1 MKIKIILIIFISFF
15 SKITFA
21 NELLVSS
28 NGIKLGDSALKYFD
42 KNLIESKKRF
52 IYKSDEY
59 FMIYVQGEQINIKNN
74 DANYTIVSIQGG
86 QKMGFEE
93 CKKEIIKLIAEIKA
107 LVPNVKTKEKG
118 NADNPRKHWDD
129 PSGKSLTFG
138 LDFYLNES
146 PKDGPVIRTNCTD
159 WSSEIETSRNFVD
172 HLGKTINLKEF
183 NLFLIKMYS
192 GG

>member
-1 MKIKIILIIFISFF
+1 MKKLYLYIFIILNWLNVC
-15 SKITFA
+15 FA
-21 NELLVSS
+21 NELLISD

-42 KNLIESKKRF
+42 QNLIESKKRF

-59 FMIYVQGEQINIKNN
+59 FMIYVQGEQINIRNN
-74 DANYTIVSIQGG
+74 DPNYTIASIQGG
-86 QKMGFEE
+86 KKMSFNE
-93 CKKEIIKLIAEIKA
+93 CKKEINNLIAEIKA

-118 NADNPRKHWDD
+118 SADNPRKHWND
-129 PSGKSLTFG
+129 PSGKSLTFW

-159 WSSEIETSRNFVD
+159 WSSEIETSKNFVD

-192 GG
+192 G

>member
-1 MKIKIILIIFISFF
+1 MKKYFFYIFIILNWLNVC
-15 SKITFA
+15 FA
-21 NELLVSS
+21 NELLISA

-42 KNLIESKKRF
+42 QNLIESKKRF

-59 FMIYVQGEQINIKNN
+59 FMIYVQGEQINIRNN
-74 DANYTIVSIQGG
+74 DPNYTIASIQGG
-86 QKMGFEE
+86 KKMSFNE
-93 CKKEIIKLIAEIKA
+93 CKKEIKNLIAEIKA

-118 NADNPRKHWDD
+118 SAENPRKHWDD

-159 WSSEIETSRNFVD
+159 WSSEIETSKNFVD

-183 NLFLIKMYS
+183 NLFLIKMW

>member
-1 MKIKIILIIFISFF
+1 MKIKIILIIFIFF
-15 SKITFA
+15 SPKITFA

-42 KNLIESKKRF
+42 QNLIESKKKF

-74 DANYTIVSIQGG
+74 DANYTIVSIKGG

-107 LVPNVKTKEKG
+107 LVPNVKTKENG
-118 NADNPRKHWDD
+118 SADNPRKHGGD

-159 WSSEIETSRNFVD
+159 WSSEFETSRNFVD
-172 HLGKTINLKEF
+172 HLGKTIILKEF
-183 NLFLIKMYS
+183 NLFLIKMFS

>member
-1 MKIKIILIIFISFF
+1 MKKLYLYIIIILNWLNVCV
-15 SKITFA
+15 A
-21 NELLVSS
+21 NELLISA

-42 KNLIESKKRF
+42 QNLIESKKKF

-59 FMIYVQGEQINIKNN
+59 FMIYVQGEQINIRNN
-74 DANYTIVSIQGG
+74 DPNYTIASIQGG
-86 QKMGFEE
+86 KKMSFNE
-93 CKKEIIKLIAEIKA
+93 CKKEINNLIAEIKA

-118 NADNPRKHWDD
+118 SANNPRKHWDD

-159 WSSEIETSRNFVD
+159 WSSEIETSKNFID

-192 GG
+192 G

>member
-1 MKIKIILIIFISFF
+1 MKKYFFYIFIILNWLNVC
-15 SKITFA
+15 FA
-21 NELLVSS
+21 NELLISA

-42 KNLIESKKRF
+42 QNLIESKKRF

-59 FMIYVQGEQINIKNN
+59 FMIYVQGEQINIRNN
-74 DANYTIVSIQGG
+74 DPNYTIVSIQGG
-86 QKMGFEE
+86 KKMSFNE
-93 CKKEIIKLIAEIKA
+93 CKKEIKNLIAEIKA

-118 NADNPRKHWDD
+118 SAENPRKHWDD

-159 WSSEIETSRNFVD
+159 WSSEIETSKNFVD

-192 GG
+192 G

>member
-1 MKIKIILIIFISFF
+1 MKKLYLYIIIILNWLNVCV
-15 SKITFA
+15 A
-21 NELLVSS
+21 NELLISA

-42 KNLIESKKRF
+42 QNLIESKKKF

-59 FMIYVQGEQINIKNN
+59 FMIYVQGEQINIRNN
-74 DANYTIVSIQGG
+74 DPNYTIASIQGG
-86 QKMGFEE
+86 KKMSFNE
-93 CKKEIIKLIAEIKA
+93 CKKEINNLIAEIKA

-118 NADNPRKHWDD
+118 SANNPRKHWDD

-159 WSSEIETSRNFVD
+159 WSSEIETSKNFVD

-192 GG
+192 G

>member
-1 MKIKIILIIFISFF
+1 MKKYFFYIFIILNWLNVC
-15 SKITFA
+15 FA
-21 NELLVSS
+21 NELLISA

-42 KNLIESKKRF
+42 QNLIESKKRF

-59 FMIYVQGEQINIKNN
+59 FMIYVQGEQINIRNN
-74 DANYTIVSIQGG
+74 DPNYTIASIQGG
-86 QKMGFEE
+86 KKMSFNE
-93 CKKEIIKLIAEIKA
+93 CKKEINNFIAEIKA

-118 NADNPRKHWDD
+118 SADNPIKHWDD

-159 WSSEIETSRNFVD
+159 WSSEIETSKNFVD

-192 GG
+192 G

>member
-1 MKIKIILIIFISFF
+1 MKKLYLYIFIILNWLNVC
-15 SKITFA
+15 FA
-21 NELLVSS
+21 NELLISA

-42 KNLIESKKRF
+42 QNLIESKKRF

-59 FMIYVQGEQINIKNN
+59 FMIYVQGEQINIRNN
-74 DANYTIVSIQGG
+74 DPNYTIASIQGG
-86 QKMGFEE
+86 KKMSFNE
-93 CKKEIIKLIAEIKA
+93 CKKEIKNLIAEIKA

-118 NADNPRKHWDD
+118 SAENPRKHWDD

-159 WSSEIETSRNFVD
+159 WSSEIETSKNFVD

-192 GG
+192 G

>member
-1 MKIKIILIIFISFF
+1 MKKLYLYIFIILNWLNVC
-15 SKITFA
+15 FA

-42 KNLIESKKRF
+42 QNLIESKKRF

-59 FMIYVQGEQINIKNN
+59 FMIYVQGEQINIRNN
-74 DANYTIVSIQGG
+74 DPNYTIVSIQGG
-86 QKMGFEE
+86 KKMSFNE
-93 CKKEIIKLIAEIKA
+93 CKKEIKNLIAEIKV

-118 NADNPRKHWDD
+118 SAENPRKHWDD

-159 WSSEIETSRNFVD
+159 WSSEIETSKNFVD

-192 GG
+192 G

>member
-1 MKIKIILIIFISFF
+1 MKKYFFYIFIILNWLNVC
-15 SKITFA
+15 FA
-21 NELLVSS
+21 NELLISA

-42 KNLIESKKRF
+42 QNLIESKKRF

-59 FMIYVQGEQINIKNN
+59 FMIYVQGEQINIRNN
-74 DANYTIVSIQGG
+74 DPNYTIASIQGG
-86 QKMGFEE
+86 KKMSFNE
-93 CKKEIIKLIAEIKA
+93 CKKEIKNLIAEIKA

-118 NADNPRKHWDD
+118 SAENPRKHWDD

-159 WSSEIETSRNFVD
+159 WSSEIETSKNFVD

-192 GG
+192 G

>member
-1 MKIKIILIIFISFF
+1 MKKYFFYIFIILNWLNVC
-15 SKITFA
+15 FA
-21 NELLVSS
+21 NELLISD

-42 KNLIESKKRF
+42 QNLIESKKRF

-59 FMIYVQGEQINIKNN
+59 FMIYVQGEQISIRNN
-74 DANYTIVSIQGG
+74 DPNYTIASIQGG
-86 QKMGFEE
+86 KKMSFNE
-93 CKKEIIKLIAEIKA
+93 CKKEIKNLIAEIKA

-118 NADNPRKHWDD
+118 SAENPRKHWDD

-159 WSSEIETSRNFVD
+159 WSSEIETSKNFVD

-192 GG
+192 G

>member
-1 MKIKIILIIFISFF
+1 MKKYFFYILIILNWLNVCV
-15 SKITFA
+15 A
-21 NELLVSS
+21 NELLISA

-42 KNLIESKKRF
+42 QNLIESKKKF

-59 FMIYVQGEQINIKNN
+59 FMIYVQGEQINIRNN
-74 DANYTIVSIQGG
+74 DPNYTIASIQGG
-86 QKMGFEE
+86 KKMSFNE
-93 CKKEIIKLIAEIKA
+93 CKKEINNLIAEIKA

-118 NADNPRKHWDD
+118 SANNPRKHWDD

-159 WSSEIETSRNFVD
+159 WSSEIETSKNFVD

-192 GG
+192 G

>member
-1 MKIKIILIIFISFF
+1 MKKLYLYIFIILNWLNVC
-15 SKITFA
+15 FA
-21 NELLVSS
+21 NELLISD

-42 KNLIESKKRF
+42 QNLIESKKRF

-59 FMIYVQGEQINIKNN
+59 FMIYVQGEQINIRNN
-74 DANYTIVSIQGG
+74 DPNYTIASIQGG
-86 QKMGFEE
+86 KKMSFNE
-93 CKKEIIKLIAEIKA
+93 CKKEINNLIAEIKA

-118 NADNPRKHWDD
+118 SADNPRKHWND

-159 WSSEIETSRNFVD
+159 WSSEIETSKNFVD

-192 GG
+192 G

>member
-1 MKIKIILIIFISFF
+1 MKKLYLYIFIILNWLNVC
-15 SKITFA
+15 FA
-21 NELLVSS
+21 NELLISA

-42 KNLIESKKRF
+42 QNLIESKKRF

-59 FMIYVQGEQINIKNN
+59 FMIYVQGEQINIRNN
-74 DANYTIVSIQGG
+74 DPNYTIVSIQGG
-86 QKMGFEE
+86 KKMSFNE
-93 CKKEIIKLIAEIKA
+93 CKKEIKNLIAEIKV

-118 NADNPRKHWDD
+118 SAENPRKHWDD

-159 WSSEIETSRNFVD
+159 WSSEIETSKNFVD

-192 GG
+192 G

>member
-1 MKIKIILIIFISFF
+1 MKKLYLYIFIILNWLNVC
-15 SKITFA
+15 FA
-21 NELLVSS
+21 NELLISA

-42 KNLIESKKRF
+42 QNLIESKKRF

-59 FMIYVQGEQINIKNN
+59 FMIYVQGEQINIRNN
-74 DANYTIVSIQGG
+74 DPNYTIVSIQGG
-86 QKMGFEE
+86 KKMSFNE
-93 CKKEIIKLIAEIKA
+93 CKKEIKNLIAEIKA

-118 NADNPRKHWDD
+118 SAENPRKHWDD

-159 WSSEIETSRNFVD
+159 WSSEIETSKNFVD

-192 GG
+192 G

>member
-1 MKIKIILIIFISFF
+1 MKKLYLYIFIILNWLNVC
-15 SKITFA
+15 FA
-21 NELLVSS
+21 NELLISD

-42 KNLIESKKRF
+42 QNLIESKKRF

-59 FMIYVQGEQINIKNN
+59 FMIYVQGEQINIRNN
-74 DANYTIVSIQGG
+74 DPNYTIASIQGG
-86 QKMGFEE
+86 KKMSFNE
-93 CKKEIIKLIAEIKA
+93 CKKEINNVIAEIKA

-118 NADNPRKHWDD
+118 SANNPRKHRDD

-159 WSSEIETSRNFVD
+159 WSSEIETSKNFVD

-192 GG
+192 G

>member
-1 MKIKIILIIFISFF
+1 MKKLYLYIFIILNWLNVC
-15 SKITFA
+15 FA
-21 NELLVSS
+21 NELLISD

-42 KNLIESKKRF
+42 QNLIESKKRF

-59 FMIYVQGEQINIKNN
+59 FMIYVQGEQINIRNN
-74 DANYTIVSIQGG
+74 DPNYTIASIQGG
-86 QKMGFEE
+86 KKMSFNE
-93 CKKEIIKLIAEIKA
+93 CKKEINNLIAEIKA

-118 NADNPRKHWDD
+118 SANNPRKHWDD

-159 WSSEIETSRNFVD
+159 WSSEIETSKNFVD

-192 GG
+192 G